1 VFIVV
6 IYSALFFFFVAT
18 DMSTEMGQFG
28 QKNGHIDQ
36 KDDPGGESA
45 MLSLVSVP
53 PDEGYEPGR
62 FHLLSMGLYIKLDPF
77 KLMGFSG
84 LRKHGGTPPLSPPGK
99 PPADSAY
106 RIMVVMY
113 PPASMLSQSA
123 NHRAGFGSLP
133 DGKIFALAPE
143 MTSIL

>member
-1 VFIVV
+1 
-6 IYSALFFFFVAT
+6 
-18 DMSTEMGQFG
+18 MSTEMGHFG
-28 QKNGHIDQ
+28 QKDSHIDQ
-36 KDDPGGESA
+36 KDDPGAETA

-53 PDEGYEPGR
+53 PDKSYEPSQ

-84 LRKHGGTPPLSPPGK
+84 LHKHGGTPPLSPPGK

-113 PPASMLSQSA
+113 PLASMLSQSV
-123 NHRAGFGSLP
+123 NHRASFGSLP
-133 DGKIFALAPE
+133 DSKIFALAPE

>member
-1 VFIVV
+1 
-6 IYSALFFFFVAT
+6 
-18 DMSTEMGQFG
+18 
-28 QKNGHIDQ
+28 
-36 KDDPGGESA
+36 

-62 FHLLSMGLYIKLDPF
+62 FHLLSMGLYIKLDLF